1 MLHWI
6 FYSFKKIKDSINL
19 IGIVINHCS
28 GLRYVNGFI
37 AFVAYIEIIASFKLD
52 NDTER
57 RLIFKPEYLRF
68 S

>member
-37 AFVAYIEIIASFKLD
+37 AFVAYIEIIASLSWIMVRK
-52 NDTER
+52 E
-57 RLIFKPEYLRF
+57 E
-68 S
+68 